1 MTEPS
6 NMTPTAELILEVL
19 AARHRLG
26 EQFWTFPNRRA
37 IRKAVHDLEDLGF
50 VWVDTA
56 PTLGSFRVGLT
67 EQGKLAWGRRK
78 YIPPVVRSEPVR
90 LRDALV
96 EAIDNILL
104 G

>member
-6 NMTPTAELILEVL
+6 NITPTAELILEVL

-26 EQFWTFPNRRA
+26 EQFWTFPSRRA
-37 IRKAVHDLEDLGF
+37 IRKASRELAEAGL

-56 PTLGSFRVGLT
+56 PTPGSFRVGLT
-67 EQGKLAWGRRK
+67 EQGKLACIDPK
-78 YIPPVVRSEPVR
+78 YTPPVVRGEPVR

-96 EAIDNILL
+96 ETIDNILL